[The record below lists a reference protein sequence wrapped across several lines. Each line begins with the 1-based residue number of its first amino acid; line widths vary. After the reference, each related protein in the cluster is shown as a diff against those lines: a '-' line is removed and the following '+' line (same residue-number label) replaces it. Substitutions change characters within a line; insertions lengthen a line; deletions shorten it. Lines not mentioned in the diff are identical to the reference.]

1 VTADISGG
9 GATSFDLVVV
19 SAVGSTL
26 ETIASANAL
35 TAGTKLN
42 RAVTTQSR
50 NDTVTRRLRANVNGG
65 TPTAGTIRGKM
76 RCRVDAPD
84 AYV

>member
-1 VTADISGG
+1 
-9 GATSFDLVVV
+9 
-19 SAVGSTL
+19 
-26 ETIASANAL
+26 
-35 TAGTKLN
+35 
-42 RAVTTQSR
+42 
-50 NDTVTRRLRANVNGG
+50 VTRRLRANVNGG